1 MIGRGKAAISMTAC
15 NYSRFGR
22 TRGSTIWRV
31 QTVPMA
37 KLKTLFFTFWYISRR
52 AIANERLKRNRAGH
66 VVLQSKSL
74 YKDAAR
80 RGPPHVE

>member
-1 MIGRGKAAISMTAC
+1 LICRGKAAILMTAC

-31 QTVPMA
+31 QTGPNVKSKEPDFPF
-37 KLKTLFFTFWYISRR
+37 LVYHPS
-52 AIANERLKRNRAGH
+52 AIANERLKRNRARQ

-74 YKDAAR
+74 YKDGAPPP
-80 RGPPHVE
+80 PPHGE

>member
-1 MIGRGKAAISMTAC
+1 
-15 NYSRFGR
+15 
-22 TRGSTIWRV
+22 
-31 QTVPMA
+31 MA

-74 YKDAAR
+74 YKDGAPPP
-80 RGPPHVE
+80 PPHGE